1 MTVLLVPPDVRA
13 HTLDLPVQLGR
24 IAGLEVRTPPPPCLP
39 HLNEPGDVD
48 ALGEWLLDHAHDAE
62 VAIVSL
68 DTLTLGGLV
77 PARRVTTPTEEAVA
91 RLRTLERL
99 WAQGVRIY
107 AHGTILRVATGDDP
121 FEEKPYYARF
131 GPMLRAYGEW
141 ADRAERG
148 EHEALVHLERVRRG
162 IPQAVLTDYLATRAR
177 SRAIHLAALDLL
189 GRGVL
194 HRLHLT
200 VDDTAPYGLA
210 VVDRR
215 RIEARIASCGLGG
228 RALVYPGADEV
239 PCTLLARFLVE
250 SASRR
255 VRIALDWS
263 AAGAERALLRYEDE
277 PLGAL
282 VRAHLE
288 AIGLEV
294 VHGTPDL
301 WVAVN
306 APGRA
311 QGEASSQPDLEGV
324 ETPGRDLVAFVQR
337 IHERLRRGERCA
349 VLDVAYANGADDRF
363 VRLLLQEDPSRLA
376 AYAGWNTAGNTVGSG
391 LGLAV
396 AAVFE
401 RDPNARLEALC
412 VRLADDWLYQAHVR
426 QEVQRALGDPTPYHL
441 GPLWDRAE
449 EEVAARLA
457 PQIERLWR
465 AHFAP
470 TSSRLDLVVERIEL
484 PWPRLHGVRVCLRLE
499 PKDSP

>member
-13 HTLDLPVQLGR
+13 HTLDLPLLLGR

-39 HLNEPGDVD
+39 HLNEPGEVD
-48 ALGEWLLDHAHDAE
+48 TLGEWLLDHAHDAE
-62 VAIVSL
+62 AAIVSL

-77 PARRVTTPTEEAVA
+77 PARRVATPTEEAVR
-91 RLRTLERL
+91 RLRVLEALR
-99 WAQGVRIY
+99 AHGVLIY

-131 GPMLRAYGEW
+131 GPMLRTYGEW
-141 ADRAERG
+141 VDRAERG
-148 EHEALVHLERVRRG
+148 EPEALSHLERVRRE
-162 IPQAVLTDYLATRAR
+162 IPQAVLVDYLATRAR

-200 VDDTAPYGLA
+200 VDDTSPYGLA

-215 RIEARIASCGLGG
+215 RIQARIASLDLTG
-228 RALVYPGADEV
+228 RAFVYPGADEA
-239 PCTLLARFLVE
+239 PCTLLARFLLERAARHV
-250 SASRR
+250 R
-255 VRIALDWS
+255 VALDWS

-282 VRAHLE
+282 VRSHLE
-288 AIGLEV
+288 AIGLEIARQE
-294 VHGTPDL
+294 PDL

-311 QGEASSQPDLEGV
+311 QQEAVHQPDPEWV
-324 ETPGRDLVAFVQR
+324 ETPDRDLTAFVGR
-337 IHERLRRGERCA
+337 IHERLHRGERCA

-363 VRLLLQEDPSRLA
+363 VRLLLREDPSRLT
-376 AYAGWNTAGNTVGSG
+376 AYAGWNTAGNTIGSG
-391 LGLAV
+391 LALAV
-396 AAVFE
+396 AAVLG

-426 QEVQRALGDPTPYHL
+426 QEVQRTLGDPDPYDL

-449 EEVAARLA
+449 AEVAARLT
-457 PQIERLWR
+457 PQIETLWR
-465 AHFAP
+465 THFAASAP
-470 TSSRLDLVVERIEL
+470 HLALVIERIEL
-484 PWPRLHGVRVCLRLE
+484 PWPRLHGVRIRLRLV
-499 PKDSP
+499 PQDGP